1 MMNDR
6 PALTVNL
13 NSDTFKA
20 FYYLKEELT
29 AFCRQ
34 EGLQAT
40 GSKEALTERISV
52 YLSTGKKESAKAEKR
67 YAADIGELTAES
79 IIEPNIVCSERHR
92 AFFKRELGKQ
102 FSFNVQF
109 QNWLKENAG
118 KTYGDALE
126 AYRNILADKKTNPTK
141 IDKQFEYNTYIRD
154 FFSDNQS
161 KTLQDA
167 IRCWNYKKALPG
179 HHRYERT
186 DLAALVEE
194 ASR

>member
-1 MMNDR
+1 MTDR
-6 PALTVNL
+6 PALTVTL
-13 NSDTFKA
+13 DSDTFKA

-40 GSKEALTERISV
+40 GSKAALTQRICV
-52 YLSTGKKESAKAEKR
+52 YLSAGKKESAKAEKR

-79 IIEPNIVCSERHR
+79 IIEPNIVCSEKHR
-92 AFFKRELGKQ
+92 AFFKRELGRQ
-102 FSFNVQF
+102 FSFNVLF

-126 AYRNILADKKTNPTK
+126 AYRKILADKKANPTK

-154 FFSDNQS
+154 FFSDNQG

-186 DLAALVEE
+186 DLAALYEE
-194 ASR
+194 VSL